1 MDCSNYFSCLLFQI
15 PSLALDPPKPIA
27 DMVEAMLGAIHIDS
41 GFELGQEATRH
52 LMSSIFSVFTHA
64 SSKGPSGLNT
74 FLKTM
79 KHPKKALQEMTG
91 QLIEVVACSEHDFVS
106 SYDNDNEDEQ
116 DENTTNYS
124 IPKILHKDEW
134 RNPARGGERE
144 GDGCQIAFVSILG
157 RPLVV
162 VADESS
168 IVAKNRASSLV
179 REAIER
185 HQDMERRM
193 AECRSTVESGLT
205 FANSAR

>member
-1 MDCSNYFSCLLFQI
+1 MI
-15 PSLALDPPKPIA
+15 
-27 DMVEAMLGAIHIDS
+27 EAMLGAIHIDG
-41 GFELGQEATRH
+41 GFDSGQEATKN

-91 QLIEVVACSEHDFVS
+91 QLVEVVACSEHDFVS
-106 SYDNDNEDEQ
+106 SYDNDDENEQ
-116 DENTTNYS
+116 DDTTTNYS
-124 IPKILHKDEW
+124 LPKILHKDEW
-134 RNPARGGERE
+134 RNPARGDERG

-162 VADESS
+162 VADESN

-185 HQDMERRM
+185 HEDIERRM

-205 FANSAR
+205 FANSAP